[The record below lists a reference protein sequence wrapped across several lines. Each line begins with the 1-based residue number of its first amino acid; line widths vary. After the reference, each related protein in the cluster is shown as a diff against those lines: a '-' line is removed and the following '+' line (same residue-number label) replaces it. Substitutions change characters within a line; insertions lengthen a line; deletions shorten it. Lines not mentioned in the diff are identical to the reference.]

1 MACVPPQ
8 MDPVQL
14 VILRLGLYELVELG
28 LSPHA
33 ISEHV
38 DLAKALVFPQ
48 AAGFTNGKNCRHPHF
63 SRTLQQTWQAATLC
77 SRILA

>member
-1 MACVPPQ
+1 

-14 VILRLGLYELVELG
+14 VILRMGLYELVELG

-38 DLAKALVFPQ
+38 DLAKVLVFPQ
-48 AAGFTNGKNCRHPHF
+48 AAGFTNGKSPTFVPAQSPRLGAMAMV
-63 SRTLQQTWQAATLC
+63 S
-77 SRILA
+77 